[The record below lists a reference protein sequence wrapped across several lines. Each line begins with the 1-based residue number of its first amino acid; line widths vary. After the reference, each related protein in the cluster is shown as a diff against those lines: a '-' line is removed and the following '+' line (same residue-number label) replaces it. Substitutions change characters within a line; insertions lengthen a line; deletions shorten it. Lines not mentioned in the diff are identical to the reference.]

1 MSTPQFSFFHPV
13 PAVPEGFAYQEDLI
27 SPEQER
33 QLLEN
38 FAGLDFREF
47 EFHGYR
53 GKRRVV
59 SFGLQY
65 DFAGA
70 KLRRAAEIPSF
81 LLELRGRAARFGTLS
96 ASSLSHALVTEYQ
109 PGAGIGWHR
118 DRSVFGEVIGVSLG
132 SECRFRFRRKLGEG
146 WDRMTTTLQP
156 CSAYLLQGAARAVW
170 EHSILPMASLRYSVT
185 FRTVAASAIYSA
197 V

>member
-13 PAVPEGFAYQEDLI
+13 PAVPEGFAYQKDLI

-70 KLRRAAEIPSF
+70 KLRRAAELPSF
-81 LLELRGRAARFGTLS
+81 LPGTQGS
-96 ASSLSHALVTEYQ
+96 
-109 PGAGIGWHR
+109 G
-118 DRSVFGEVIGVSLG
+118 GEVWHPQ
-132 SECRFRFRRKLGEG
+132 RFLIV
-146 WDRMTTTLQP
+146 P
-156 CSAYLLQGAARAVW
+156 CSRHGISARGGHRLASRSISLWRGHRSFIGIRMPLPLQAQAR
-170 EHSILPMASLRYSVT
+170 
-185 FRTVAASAIYSA
+185 
-197 V
+197 